1 MKNEDD
7 KSAEELEALKLELR
21 KILVDLI
28 HHPSV
33 PNEAKEKI
41 STTIDKLI
49 K

>member
-28 HHPSV
+28 HHPNASKETKEILSESV
-33 PNEAKEKI
+33 EML
-41 STTIDKLI
+41 ID
-49 K
+49 